1 MNKSAKQILYQ
12 EYGTAR
18 NFITDSVIRI
28 GKINRNIAYELSTG
42 KGIFDNNDL
51 FGVSVV
57 SYNPSEDTTDRHA
70 IKSRCFA
77 SLISA
82 EGYIDELR
90 GLYNEK

>member
-1 MNKSAKQILYQ
+1 MNKSAKQILRQ

-18 NFITDSVIRI
+18 NFMTDKVIRI

-42 KGIFDNNDL
+42 KGIFDKSL

-57 SYNPSEDTTDRHA
+57 SYNPSNDTTDRHA
-70 IKSRCFA
+70 IKSRCFS

-82 EGYIDELR
+82 ESYIDELR